1 MLVGVWT
8 SIKEKPVKKMLLI
21 MVGISVVC
29 GSASAQEA
37 FIPFDT
43 GHWNLDNARVS
54 EQAGRQALAG
64 LAVLKGVEFADGV
77 IEFDVWA
84 PDVRSTGGR
93 AYPGVIFR
101 MQTPQEAERLYIRP
115 HRAGLYADAI
125 QYTPVFNGVAGW
137 QLYSGE
143 GFTDTLQ
150 FPFST
155 WVHVRIEVAGRRAR
169 VFVGSSDSPVLVV
182 DDLKHGLSKGAVAL
196 YGEGS
201 AFFSNFRYEL
211 GGTPAFPPPPPTD
224 AVPGVIAEWELS
236 RGFPALLLDTERYPD
251 AGMLAGADW
260 RKVSAETSGLV
271 DISRSVAFGGTEPEC
286 VLART
291 ILRSDGRVKAMKI
304 DFGYSDA
311 VSLFLNGGLVF
322 AGDSSYRLR
331 DSAFLGI
338 VGYFDSVNLP
348 LRPGENEL
356 LLAVSEG
363 FGGWGFMVRDA
374 EAVFAA
380 PGVAGI
386 WQTERTFR
394 MPESA
399 AHDPVR
405 NVLYVSIYDA
415 TRPSRGAGRQ
425 AIARLSADGKS
436 IEPAWV
442 PGLNNPTGLAVF
454 KDTLYAVERAAL
466 AEIDIPSGKVVAR
479 HALPAPVFPN
489 DVAVDTSSGHV
500 FVSDS
505 GKNTIYRF
513 DGAKAEVWLTGP
525 DFPQPNGLLV
535 ADGVLL
541 VGTSGDGS
549 LKTVDLRTKAVSV
562 LARFGAGIVDG
573 IAADADGN
581 YLVSINEGRLFRVTP
596 RGEVAKILD
605 TSVVGMNLADFT
617 YIPGSRTAVF
627 PTYTDGRVA
636 AFTIR

>member
-1 MLVGVWT
+1 MKRT
-8 SIKEKPVKKMLLI
+8 LLI
-21 MVGISVVC
+21 MTGIIAI
-29 GSASAQEA
+29 GGAALAQGA
-37 FIPFDT
+37 AVPFDAQR
-43 GHWNLDNARVS
+43 WVLDNARVV
-54 EQAGRQALAG
+54 EQAGRQAVAG
-64 LAVLKGVEFADGV
+64 LAVLRDVDFEDGV

-93 AYPGVIFR
+93 AYPGVYFR
-101 MQTPQEAERLYIRP
+101 MQSLQESERLYIRP

-143 GFTDTLQ
+143 GFTNTLA
-150 FPFST
+150 FPFNE
-155 WVHVRIEVAGRRAR
+155 WVPVRIEVAGRRAR
-169 VFVGSSDSPVLVV
+169 VFVGTSAAPALIVH
-182 DDLKHGLSKGAVAL
+182 DLKHGLSKGGIAL
-196 YGEGS
+196 YGEGT
-201 AFFSNFRYEL
+201 AYFSNFRYEL
-211 GGTPAFPPPPPTD
+211 GKTPAFPPAPPAD
-224 AVPGVIAEWELS
+224 SVPGVINDWELS

-251 AGMLAGADW
+251 VKMLAEAKW
-260 RKVSAETSGLV
+260 QKVSAEPSGLV
-271 DISRSVAFGGTEPEC
+271 DVSRFVAFNGVEPES

-291 ILRSDGRVKAMKI
+291 VIRSDGRQAAMKI

-311 VSLFLNGGLVF
+311 VSIFINGALIF

-348 LRPGENEL
+348 LRRGPNEL
-356 LLAVSEG
+356 LLVVSEG
-363 FGGWGFMVRDA
+363 FGGWGFMCRDA

-380 PGVAGI
+380 PGVARA
-386 WQTERTFR
+386 WQTERVFR

-399 AHDPVR
+399 AYDTVR

-415 TRPSRGAGRQ
+415 TTPSRGAGRQ

-454 KDTLYAVERAAL
+454 KDKLYAVERAAL

-479 HALPAPVFPN
+479 HALPSPAFPN
-489 DVAVDTSSGHV
+489 DVAVDASSGHV

-505 GKNTIYRF
+505 GKSTIYRF
-513 DGAKAEVWLTGP
+513 NGVNAEAWLAGP
-525 DFPQPNGLLV
+525 DIPQPNGLLV
-535 ADGVLL
+535 SDGALL

-573 IAADADGN
+573 IAADGHGN

-605 TSVVGMNLADFT
+605 TSVVQMNLADFT
-617 YIPGSRTAVF
+617 YIPGAGTAVF
-627 PTYTDGRVA
+627 PTYLDGRVVA
-636 AFTIR
+636 YTIK